1 MKRLDVG
8 EAGVPGIALGMSVV
22 VVAVVAFFLAYRGFL
37 GKVRRII
44 FRLHFLK
51 VKISLRVQFHF
62 SDKDRSTVAHQAEMT
77 VDERDLT
84 SCV

>member
-8 EAGVPGIALGMSVV
+8 EAVV

-62 SDKDRSTVAHQAEMT
+62 SAKDRSTVSHQAEMT